1 MPKAKTHKGTAKRF
15 RLTRR
20 GKLMRHR
27 ANCNHILTKK
37 SADRKRRLRKSTCVP
52 VKGDV
57 KKIKRMLNK

>member
-20 GKLMRHR
+20 GKAMRQN

-37 SADRKRRLRKSTCVP
+37 SADRKRRLRKSTAVA
-52 VKGDV
+52 VKQNV
-57 KKIKRMLNK
+57 KRIRRMLIK